1 MEVTE
6 LLSFKPNKI
15 LSRNEDD
22 DQSGDKMP
30 PKKVRRVDKS
40 SWDLDSHST
49 NVKRS
54 RLQLQGGTAISSGK
68 KSILTKRNPAASTQV
83 QQEMGDLSR
92 VATVVTNHQE
102 TQEER
107 QMRLLDEVES
117 RMDKKDQQ
125 LDEHTVKKLIL
136 SFEKKACKNQEMR
149 IKHMDNPERFMESEL
164 DLNDAIMEM
173 RSLSTM
179 PNHYHYLVELN
190 AAKTLLGL
198 LSHQNADIS
207 TSVIDLLQELTDND
221 DPLDEDDREKDGINL
236 LISTLI
242 SSKLCALLVQNLE
255 RLDESVEEEASGVY
269 NSLSLLENILELK
282 PKSTLTFASEGL
294 LAWLLKRL
302 RAKLPFSTNKLYAS
316 EILSIMLQ
324 NDEMDIKQQLGE
336 SDGIDTILQQLA
348 AFKRHDPSSLDE
360 IEFMENMFNCLCAA
374 LSYSLNRDRFLNG
387 EGLQLMNLMLREK
400 KISRNS
406 ALKVLDHAMTG
417 ADGTSNCAKFVDI
430 LGLRTLFPLFMK
442 PPKKNKKIGSTV
454 KDHEEHIVCIIASM
468 LQNLKGSQRQ
478 RLVLKFSEQDFA
490 KIERLMEMHFKYLQR
505 VQIEEKLLEENRE
518 KLLDLVDGDEDEL
531 EEDFY
536 VRRLEVG
543 LYTLQQV
550 DYIIVD
556 LSAAS
561 SSIKQRVL
569 RLLNLKNGSVKA
581 VRGVLR
587 EYANKLDDKASSAA
601 NVFKQKILSLA
612 DKF

>member
-1 MEVTE
+1 
-6 LLSFKPNKI
+6 
-15 LSRNEDD
+15 
-22 DQSGDKMP
+22 
-30 PKKVRRVDKS
+30 
-40 SWDLDSHST
+40 
-49 NVKRS
+49 
-54 RLQLQGGTAISSGK
+54 
-68 KSILTKRNPAASTQV
+68 
-83 QQEMGDLSR
+83 
-92 VATVVTNHQE
+92 
-102 TQEER
+102 
-107 QMRLLDEVES
+107 
-117 RMDKKDQQ
+117 
-125 LDEHTVKKLIL
+125 
-136 SFEKKACKNQEMR
+136 
-149 IKHMDNPERFMESEL
+149 
-164 DLNDAIMEM
+164 
-173 RSLSTM
+173 
-179 PNHYHYLVELN
+179 
-190 AAKTLLGL
+190 
-198 LSHQNADIS
+198 
-207 TSVIDLLQELTDND
+207 
-221 DPLDEDDREKDGINL
+221 
-236 LISTLI
+236 
-242 SSKLCALLVQNLE
+242 
-255 RLDESVEEEASGVY
+255 
-269 NSLSLLENILELK
+269 
-282 PKSTLTFASEGL
+282 
-294 LAWLLKRL
+294 
-302 RAKLPFSTNKLYAS
+302 
-316 EILSIMLQ
+316 MLQ